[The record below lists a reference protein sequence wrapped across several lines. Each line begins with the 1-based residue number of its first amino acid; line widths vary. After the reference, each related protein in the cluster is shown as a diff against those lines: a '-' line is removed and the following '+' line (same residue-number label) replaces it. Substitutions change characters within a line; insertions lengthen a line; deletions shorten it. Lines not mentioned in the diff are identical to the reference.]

1 MSVAVLVPWRP
12 DGGPRQAVWACV
24 RARWEAI
31 HPSWEIVTG
40 ACPDGLWS
48 KGAAVADALR
58 QTTAEVLIVADADV
72 WSVGT
77 PFAVEEVHAGRAR
90 WAMPHQLVR
99 RLTPEGTQAVLAGA
113 AMSGQ
118 PTEETHPGMPGG
130 GLVVLARD
138 VIEGVPMDP
147 AFTGWGQEDQA
158 WALALQTLAGP
169 MWRGDSDL
177 FHLWHPPA
185 PRRSRAVGSAESLA
199 RYRRYQAASGQQKQ
213 MRALVA
219 EFCPTPLEGSRAV
232 YRYRNSNTGDE
243 VEYKHRNARLEML
256 PNWSR
261 VAAPEPVKKP
271 EAPQDPPPA
280 SAPTGDATEPETPEQ
295 DPPDIPADRPTL
307 QAPKGA
313 WVEYAT
319 SVAQDS
325 DEVAEIATLTKAEL
339 IDRYGKTH

>member
-48 KGAAVADALR
+48 KGVAVADALR
-58 QTTAEVLIVADADV
+58 QTTADVLIVADADV

-77 PFAVEEVHAGRAR
+77 PFAVEEVRAGRAR

-99 RLTPEGTQAVLAGA
+99 RLTPEATQAVLAGA

-118 PTEETHPGMPGG
+118 PTQETHPGTPGG
-130 GLVVLARD
+130 GLVVLSRD
-138 VIEGVPMDP
+138 VLEGVPMDP

-199 RYRRYQAASGQQKQ
+199 RYRRYQAASGQTAQ

-219 EFCPTPLEGSRAV
+219 EFCPTPLEGSPMT
-232 YRYRNSNTGDE
+232 YRYRNANTGDE
-243 VEYKHRNARLEML
+243 VEYRHRNARLEML

-261 VAAPEPVKKP
+261 VAAPQPVKAP
-271 EAPQDPPPA
+271 EPKTPEPPAQDPPSSSPPA
-280 SAPTGDATEPETPEQ
+280 EPSARDSKA
-295 DPPDIPADRPTL
+295 
-307 QAPKGA
+307 A

-319 SVAQDS
+319 SRAQDS
-325 DEVAEIATLTKAEL
+325 DEAAAIAALTKAEL
-339 IDRYGKTH
+339 IHRYGPKEA